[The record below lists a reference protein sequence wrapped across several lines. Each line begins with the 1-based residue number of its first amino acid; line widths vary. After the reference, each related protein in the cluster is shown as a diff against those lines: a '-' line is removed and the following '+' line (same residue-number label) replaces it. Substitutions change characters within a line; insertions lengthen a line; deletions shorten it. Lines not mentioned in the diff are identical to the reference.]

1 MVGRHEGP
9 RNLGEALSWYSR
21 PEHAIARDSKR
32 CSRAGMHGGHA
43 AQEAEKPRLKR
54 GGAADR
60 QGGAPAATLRGKG
73 ARPSLGGSVRWK
85 DP

>member
-21 PEHAIARDSKR
+21 PEHAVARDSKR
-32 CSRAGMHGGHA
+32 CPRAGMHGGHA
-43 AQEAEKPRLKR
+43 AQEAKKPRLKH

-60 QGGAPAATLRGKG
+60 RVGPLQPPSEEREHGPPSGAL
-73 ARPSLGGSVRWK
+73 
-85 DP
+85 